1 MCAALMFRRFNVPA
15 ARRRPTFR
23 RWITPGYDPGRD
35 SLFLF
40 FLFLFF
46 IFYHAPPAQRRSR
59 NDQAATTERRDTPPL
74 RRKESPLDHARVRP
88 GARFFFFI
96 FSFFYFIYGAL
107 PTLWRMINR

>member
-23 RWITPGYDPGRD
+23 RWITPGYDPVRV
-35 SLFLF
+35 SFFLF
-40 FLFLFF
+40 FT
-46 IFYHAPPAQRRSR
+46 PPLWRKERRSR